1 MNRLKIAVALALI
14 AIPPALGTAY
24 LVARP
29 NDQGDAEDSRFV
41 TVLVATRDFPKG
53 AVIKE
58 PQKYFQEKKIRSS
71 AAPQG
76 SFHQLDRIDHL
87 ELAKPITKGECITE
101 RHDYRSL
108 SLDEQVQE
116 RYPGHIGV
124 TVQVEVDGNYL
135 PMDRVDLYGKQVRD
149 TDKHTLIEENLL
161 IWSVDVEAV
170 AGKLSENV
178 TFVVLPDQAAKL
190 RAEAEHCELR
200 IVLRRWIPD

>member
-1 MNRLKIAVALALI
+1 MKRLKIAVALALI

-29 NDQGDAEDSRFV
+29 NDQGDAEDGGFV
-41 TVLVATRDFPKG
+41 TVLVATRDISKG
-53 AVIKE
+53 AVIKD
-58 PQKYFQEKKIRSS
+58 PQKYFQEKKIRPS
-71 AAPQG
+71 AAPRG
-76 SFHQLDRIDHL
+76 SFHELDKIDHL
-87 ELAKPITKGECITE
+87 KLAKPIAKGECITE

-116 RYPGHIGV
+116 QYPGHIGV
-124 TVQVEVDGNYL
+124 TFQVEVDGNYL
-135 PMDRVDLYGKQVRD
+135 PMDRVDLYGKKDRD

-161 IWSVDVEAV
+161 IWAVDAV

-190 RAEAEHCELR
+190 QAEAEHCELR
-200 IVLRRWIPD
+200 IVLRRWNPD